1 LPAKGGEWYHRQ
13 EKGPCRAD
21 FPTSEVTMIRLI
33 RADGTEILL
42 NVDLI
47 QSVEC
52 TPETVITLTDGDRI
66 TVKNTVTDVVTKVN
80 AYQTGLMDETRIY
93 EGGVDE
99 VNRGLNGHQGKRPTP
114 AESAPVK
121 NPQDEK

>member
-1 LPAKGGEWYHRQ
+1 
-13 EKGPCRAD
+13 
-21 FPTSEVTMIRLI
+21 MIRLI

-99 VNRGLNGHQGKRPTP
+99 VNRGRNDRQDKRPAP
-114 AESAPVK
+114 AEPSPAG
-121 NPQDEK
+121 NPQEGQ